1 MRKQYKIT
9 RIAKYFII
17 TSTLLIL
24 AACGGGDGDGG
35 GDDNTI
41 NVPSTT
47 NYEIKD
53 SETKNLTFSLD
64 KAGTIT
70 LYTKGNLDMEV
81 AYLRDEGGTD
91 VTSSYSYTDDV
102 SGSDYNFWASA
113 SLSAGNYSV
122 GIYEWDGRSGSFT
135 LHVEFTPANI

>member
-1 MRKQYKIT
+1 MSKRYKIT

-17 TSTLLIL
+17 TLTLLIL
-24 AACGGGDGDGG
+24 AACGSSDGDGG
-35 GDDNTI
+35 SDGNTI
-41 NVPSTT
+41 SVPSTT
-47 NYEIKD
+47 NHGIK
-53 SETKNLTFSLD
+53 SGETKNLTFSLA
-64 KAGTIT
+64 KSGTIT
-70 LYTKGNLDMEV
+70 FYTRGNLDMEV
-81 AYLRDEGGTD
+81 AYLRGGGGND

>member
-1 MRKQYKIT
+1 MKPKTIRT
-9 RIAKYFII
+9 AKYIII
-17 TSTLLIL
+17 TFASLMLL
-24 AACGGGDGDGG
+24 ACGSDDSDGG
-35 GDDNTI
+35 SDGNTI

-47 NYEIKD
+47 NHEIKPN
-53 SETKNLTFSLD
+53 ETKNLTFSLE

-70 LYTKGNLDMEV
+70 FYTRGSLDTEV
-81 AYLRDEGGTD
+81 RYLRDGGGND
-91 VTSSYSYTDDV
+91 VTSSYSYTGDV

-135 LHVEFTPANI
+135 LHVEFTPATR